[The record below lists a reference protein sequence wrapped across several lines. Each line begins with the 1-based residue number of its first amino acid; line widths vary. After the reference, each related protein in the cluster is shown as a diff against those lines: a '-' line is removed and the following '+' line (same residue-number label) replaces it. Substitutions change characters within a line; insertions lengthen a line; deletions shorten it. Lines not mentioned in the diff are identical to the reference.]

1 MHYKTGEIVSQIRIL
16 PTCVHDTAIIHNRWR
31 PVSILVKSQTTQ
43 RTIFRI
49 IQAHITY
56 LIITIH
62 TRYTVIT
69 DIGYSDK
76 LAGRQISGIKEFQVF
91 FRGFYELLQTGT
103 IQFHFKYL
111 PAAVGIYH
119 REHQAFSIP
128 M

>member
-1 MHYKTGEIVSQIRIL
+1 MHYEAGKIVGQIRIF

-31 PVSILVKSQTTQ
+31 PVGILVKGQTTQ

-56 LIITIH
+56 FVITIH
-62 TRYTVIT
+62 ARYTVIT

-76 LAGRQISGIKEFQVF
+76 LTGRQISSIKEFQIL
-91 FRGFYELLQTGT
+91 FRSLYEFLQTGT

-111 PAAVGIYH
+111 PATVGIYH
-119 REHQAFSIP
+119 REHQTVSIP